1 LDRISLLVSF
11 VFWTLAH
18 GPLGL
23 ARAYT
28 TLLDKFVPR
37 LRRVARRNLEL
48 AYPAA
53 SVAERETI
61 IDQVFASLARMVWT
75 FARFPQINAT
85 NVGQWIRYDGLE
97 HFLQAKKHGRGVLFA
112 TAHLG
117 NWELSAFAHALLTE
131 PMDIVVRPL
140 DHPGMDKLV
149 EARRQLSGNRIIGKW
164 DAARPILRGLAAN
177 RAVGIL
183 MDQNTTL
190 SEGVF
195 VDFFGTPACANV
207 AFAKIAARTGSPV
220 IPGFAMWSEEEQRY
234 VLKFYPP
241 VPMTGD
247 ASADTQA
254 LHSVLE
260 QVIREHP
267 GQWLWLH
274 RRWKTRPTG
283 QPPIYE

>member
-1 LDRISLLVSF
+1 MDRIGLLVRF
-11 VFWTLAH
+11 VFWGLSH
-18 GPLGL
+18 GPLAL
-23 ARAYT
+23 ARLST

-48 AYPAA
+48 AYPQKSAA
-53 SVAERETI
+53 QRESI
-61 IDQVFASLARMVWT
+61 IDEVFVSLARLIWT
-75 FARFPQINAT
+75 FARLPQINAS
-85 NVGQWIRYDGLE
+85 NLDKWIRYDGLE
-97 HFLQAKKHGRGVLFA
+97 HFLEAKQHGHGVLFA

-117 NWELSAFAHALLTE
+117 NWELSAFAHALMTE

-140 DHPGMDKLV
+140 DNAGLDRFV
-149 EARRQLSGNRIIGKW
+149 EGRRQLSGNRIIGKW

-177 RAVGIL
+177 RAVGVL

-195 VDFFGTPACANV
+195 VDFFGTTACANV
-207 AFAKIAARTGSPV
+207 AFVKIAARTGARV
-220 IPGFAMWSEEEQRY
+220 IPGFALWSEQEQRY
-234 VLKFYPP
+234 ILKFYPA

-247 ASADTQA
+247 AAIDTQS

-274 RRWKTRPTG
+274 RRWKTRPPG
-283 QPPIYE
+283 EPPIYD

>member
-1 LDRISLLVSF
+1 MDRIGLLVSF
-11 VFWTLAH
+11 VFWSLAH

-23 ARAYT
+23 ARFYFAV
-28 TLLDKFVPR
+28 LDKFYPR

-48 AYPAA
+48 AYPKA
-53 SVAERETI
+53 SSTEREAI
-61 IDQVFASLARMVWT
+61 IDQVFASLARMLWT
-75 FARFPQINAT
+75 FARLPAINAG
-85 NVGQWIRYDGLE
+85 NVSQWIRYDGLE
-97 HFLQAKKHGRGVLFA
+97 HFQEAKKQGRGVLFA

-140 DHPGMDKLV
+140 DYPGIDQVV
-149 EARRQLSGNRIIGKW
+149 EARRQLSGNQIIGKW

-190 SEGVF
+190 NEGVF

-207 AFAKIAARTGSPV
+207 AFAKIAARTGAPV
-220 IPGFAMWSEEEQRY
+220 IPGFAIWSQEENRY
-234 VLKFYPP
+234 ILKFYPP
-241 VPMTGD
+241 VPITGD
-247 ASADTQA
+247 AVQDTQA
-254 LHSVLE
+254 LHAVLE

-267 GQWLWLH
+267 GQWLWIH
-274 RRWKTRPTG
+274 RRWKTRPPG
-283 QPPIYE
+283 EPPIYR

>member
-1 LDRISLLVSF
+1 

-18 GPLGL
+18 GPLRL
-23 ARAYT
+23 ARFYT
-28 TLLDKFVPR
+28 ALLDKSVPR

-53 SVAERETI
+53 SAAERETI

-75 FARFPQINAT
+75 FARFPQINAA

-97 HFLQAKKHGRGVLFA
+97 HFLEAKKQGHGVLFA

-140 DHPGMDKLV
+140 DHPRVDNWV
-149 EARRQLSGNRIIGKW
+149 ESRRQLSGNRIIGKW
-164 DAARPILRGLAAN
+164 DAARRILRGLAAN

-207 AFAKIAARTGSPV
+207 AFAKIAARTGAPV
-220 IPGFAMWSEEEQRY
+220 IPGFAIWSEEEQLY

-241 VPMTGD
+241 VQMTGD
-247 ASADTQA
+247 AIADTQA

-260 QVIREHP
+260 QVIRKHP

-274 RRWKTRPTG
+274 RRWKTRPPG
-283 QPPIYE
+283 QPPIYD

>member
-1 LDRISLLVSF
+1 M
-11 VFWTLAH
+11 FWTLAH

-274 RRWKTRPTG
+274 RRWKTRPPG
-283 QPPIYE
+283 QPPIYD

>member
-1 LDRISLLVSF
+1 MDRIGLLVRF
-11 VFWTLAH
+11 VFWGLSH
-18 GPLGL
+18 GPLAL
-23 ARAYT
+23 ARFST

-48 AYPAA
+48 AYPQKSAA
-53 SVAERETI
+53 QRESI
-61 IDQVFASLARMVWT
+61 IDEVFVSLARLIWT
-75 FARFPQINAT
+75 FARLPQINAS
-85 NVGQWIRYDGLE
+85 NLDKWIRYDGLE
-97 HFLQAKKHGRGVLFA
+97 HFLEAKQHGLGVLFA

-117 NWELSAFAHALLTE
+117 NWELSAFAHALMTE

-140 DHPGMDKLV
+140 DNAGLDRFV
-149 EARRQLSGNRIIGKW
+149 EGRRQLSGNRIIGKW

-177 RAVGIL
+177 RAVGVL

-195 VDFFGTPACANV
+195 VDFFGTTACANV
-207 AFAKIAARTGSPV
+207 AFVKIAARTGARV
-220 IPGFAMWSEEEQRY
+220 IPGFALWSEQEQRY
-234 VLKFYPP
+234 ILKFYPA

-247 ASADTQA
+247 AAIDTQS

-274 RRWKTRPTG
+274 RRWKTRPPG
-283 QPPIYE
+283 EPPIYD

>member
-1 LDRISLLVSF
+1 LDRIGALASF

-18 GPLGL
+18 GPLAL
-23 ARAYT
+23 ARFYT
-28 TLLDKFVPR
+28 ALLDTLLPR
-37 LRRVARRNLEL
+37 LRRVARINLKF
-48 AYPAA
+48 AYPDA
-53 SVAERETI
+53 SAGEREAI
-61 IDQVFASLARMVWT
+61 VDQVFLTLARMLWT
-75 FARFPQINAT
+75 FARFPQITAE
-85 NVGQWIRYDGLE
+85 NVGTWIRYDGLE
-97 HFLQAKKHGRGVLFA
+97 HFLEARKKGRGVLFA

-140 DHPGMDKLV
+140 DRSNVDRVV

-183 MDQNTTL
+183 IDQNTAL

-195 VDFFGTPACANV
+195 VDFFGRPACAN
-207 AFAKIAARTGSPV
+207 AALAKIAARTGAPV
-220 IPGFAMWSEEEQRY
+220 IPGFALWSDQEQRH
-234 VLKFYPP
+234 VLKFYPA
-241 VPMTGD
+241 VEMTGD
-247 ASADTQA
+247 AARDTQA

-260 QVIREHP
+260 QVIRQHP

-274 RRWKTRPTG
+274 RRWKTRPPG
-283 QPPIYE
+283 EAPIY

>member
-1 LDRISLLVSF
+1 
-11 VFWTLAH
+11 
-18 GPLGL
+18 
-23 ARAYT
+23 
-28 TLLDKFVPR
+28 
-37 LRRVARRNLEL
+37 
-48 AYPAA
+48 
-53 SVAERETI
+53 
-61 IDQVFASLARMVWT
+61 
-75 FARFPQINAT
+75 
-85 NVGQWIRYDGLE
+85 
-97 HFLQAKKHGRGVLFA
+97 
-112 TAHLG
+112 
-117 NWELSAFAHALLTE
+117 
-131 PMDIVVRPL
+131 
-140 DHPGMDKLV
+140 
-149 EARRQLSGNRIIGKW
+149 
-164 DAARPILRGLAAN
+164 
-177 RAVGIL
+177 

-207 AFAKIAARTGSPV
+207 AFAKIAARTGAPV

-274 RRWKTRPTG
+274 RRWKTRPPG
-283 QPPIYE
+283 QPPIYD